1 MSESGESQYYS
12 SDTYQSDGSDNGDVF
27 DDEIHD
33 FINIFYRSDPNRY
46 ANEWENYPMDQPSM
60 FNDIYTGG
68 QQQMQSYPSQNQ
80 YPNLDDSGYW
90 PQTSAYQQNG
100 WRLSESDEHR
110 SYPQHSMSELLP
122 PIGIPEHSMDNLA
135 FPSHLMKTEPRSPG
149 TPLPPSPTINQT
161 EKRKPNNKPLLPD
174 FLADLIKDERY
185 NPTHIRWLNKDELV
199 FLIVKPKVVASMWGS
214 KKGNPN
220 MNYPNMSR
228 GMRDRR
234 KSGFFVSVPP
244 NSSYP
249 KKLTYKWGP
258 KAAKYFT

>member
-1 MSESGESQYYS
+1 MSPFFVVE
-12 SDTYQSDGSDNGDVF
+12 
-27 DDEIHD
+27 
-33 FINIFYRSDPNRY
+33 
-46 ANEWENYPMDQPSM
+46 
-60 FNDIYTGG
+60 
-68 QQQMQSYPSQNQ
+68 
-80 YPNLDDSGYW
+80 
-90 PQTSAYQQNG
+90 
-100 WRLSESDEHR
+100 
-110 SYPQHSMSELLP
+110 
-122 PIGIPEHSMDNLA
+122 
-135 FPSHLMKTEPRSPG
+135 
-149 TPLPPSPTINQT
+149 
-161 EKRKPNNKPLLPD
+161 PNNKPLLPD

-228 GMRDRR
+228 GMRCVFRFWDNDRLRFKFAMQAHDRSCLIILLDRKVWHAAPTILALTGYGINLILVCIRLNLAGNRLSQQNPLQKAMMIFVYLGSPKRCVRKIVKKPTSFPEGFLKHMVLLEWIWSSALFSFLNRDRR